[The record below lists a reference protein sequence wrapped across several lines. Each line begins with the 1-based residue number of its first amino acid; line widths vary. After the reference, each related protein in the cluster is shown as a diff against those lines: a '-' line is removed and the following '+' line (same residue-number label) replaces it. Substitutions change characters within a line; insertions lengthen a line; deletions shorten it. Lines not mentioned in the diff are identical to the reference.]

1 MVPAGDIEAWVD
13 KWFTIPAAEGG
24 SGFADVEIMESV
36 YIPAQGHA
44 DEIDEVEQ
52 EIKELDLDAPDYDE
66 RHAELRAERARLI
79 ALGTEPAHTEDW
91 PTGIKLGDYWR
102 TLDTAGKRDY
112 LTSAGIKVFAARKK
126 SELEEREAGQV
137 AGEMTCWIEGD
148 PRRVLGTLALK
159 VPVSA

>member
-1 MVPAGDIEAWVD
+1 
-13 KWFTIPAAEGG
+13 
-24 SGFADVEIMESV
+24 MENW
-36 YIPAQGHA
+36 
-44 DEIDEVEQ
+44 DEIRRWR
-52 EIKELDLDAPDYDE
+52 K
-66 RHAELRAERARLI
+66 AERARLI